1 MPGDQHGRA
10 GAAPEPADGRT
21 HRSGRRRQ
29 VLERLREAGRPVGS
43 AELARDLGVHPN
55 TVRFHLDSLLAAGLV
70 QRVDGERGVPGRP
83 ALRFAAVPGMDRAGP
98 RRYGQLARALAGAL
112 DGVPDGGERALEA
125 GQAWGREAAAAA
137 GEPAEGRGDRP
148 VGALL
153 ALLDEL
159 DFDPVLLDGGPGGDR
174 RVGLRRCPFLE
185 VATTASSVVCPV
197 HLGLMQGAVQVW
209 GGDVSVDRLQ
219 PFEEPDLCIAHLSAV
234 GTG

>member
-21 HRSGRRRQ
+21 PRSGRRRQ

-83 ALRFAAVPGMDRAGP
+83 ALRFAAVPGMDRGGP
-98 RRYGQLARALAGAL
+98 RRYGELARALAGAL
-112 DGVPDGGERALEA
+112 DGAPDGAERALEA
-125 GQAWGREAAAAA
+125 GRTWGREAAAAS
-137 GEPAEGRGDRP
+137 GEPAEGRADRP
-148 VGALL
+148 VDALL
-153 ALLDEL
+153 VLLDEL
-159 DFDPVLLDGGPGGDR
+159 GFDPVQLDADPAGGR

-185 VATTASSVVCPV
+185 VATTATSVVCPV

-209 GGDVSVDRLQ
+209 GGDVRVDRLH
-219 PFEEPDLCIAHLSAV
+219 PFAEPDLCVAHLSGVVA
-234 GTG
+234 G

>member
-10 GAAPEPADGRT
+10 DAAPEPADGRT
-21 HRSGRRRQ
+21 DRSGRRRQ
-29 VLERLREAGRPVGS
+29 VLERLREAGRPLGS

-55 TVRFHLDSLLAAGLV
+55 TVRFHLEALLAAGLV
-70 QRVDGERGVPGRP
+70 ERVDGERGVPGRP
-83 ALRFAAVPGMDRAGP
+83 ALLFAAAPGMDRAGP

-112 DGVPDGGERALEA
+112 DGVPDAGERALEA
-125 GQAWGREAAAAA
+125 GRAWGREAAATS
-137 GEPAEGRGDRP
+137 GEPAEGPGDRP

-153 ALLDEL
+153 TLLDEL
-159 DFDPVLLDGGPGGDR
+159 DFDPVLLDGGPDHNR

-185 VATTASSVVCPV
+185 VATAQTSVVCPV

-209 GGDVSVDRLQ
+209 GGDVRVDRLH
-219 PFEEPDLCIAHLSAV
+219 PFAEPDLCVAHLSGV